1 MSENTT
7 TVQMSPEQLAAF
19 EKFQAEQ
26 QQKETEA
33 RKKDLREKYRR
44 MVDDEIEAALP
55 ELLNLSKDLRQ
66 IKLTVLE
73 NFSTLIEMK
82 GDLFKLN
89 GKEML
94 NQSHT
99 FTNTQQDKRII
110 VGHYVSD
117 GYLDTA
123 NEGIAIVKE
132 YIEGLANSEESKVLL
147 DMVMNLLAK
156 DKKGTLKASKILQLR
171 KIADENGN
179 ERFIEGVKIITEAYT
194 PAVSKQFVRCEI
206 KNERGEWINVPLGMT
221 ES

>member
-1 MSENTT
+1 MEQNTT

-19 EKFQAEQ
+19 EKFQAEELR
-26 QQKETEA
+26 KEKEE
-33 RKKDLREKYRR
+33 RKKKLREEYRQ
-44 MVDDEIEAALP
+44 MVDDEIEASLP
-55 ELLNLSKDLRQ
+55 ELLTLSQDLRQ
-66 IKLTVLE
+66 VKTTILE
-73 NFSTLIEMK
+73 NFRTLIEMK
-82 GDLFKLN
+82 GDLFKLK
-89 GKEML
+89 GKDMV

-99 FTNTQQDKRII
+99 FTNTKQDKRII

-179 ERFIEGVKIITEAYT
+179 ARFIEGVKIITEAYT
-194 PAVSKQFVRCEI
+194 PAVSKQYVRCEI
-206 KNERGEWINVPLGMT
+206 KNEKGAWINVPLGMT

>member
-1 MSENTT
+1 MEQNTT

-19 EKFQAEQ
+19 EKFQAEELR
-26 QQKETEA
+26 KEKEE
-33 RKKDLREKYRR
+33 REKKLREEYRQ
-44 MVDDEIEAALP
+44 MVDDEIEASLP
-55 ELLNLSKDLRQ
+55 ELLTLSQDLRQ
-66 IKLTVLE
+66 VKTTILE
-73 NFSTLIEMK
+73 NFRTLIEMK
-82 GDLFKLN
+82 RDLFTLK
-89 GKEML
+89 GKDMV

-99 FTNTQQDKRII
+99 FTNTKQDKRII

-179 ERFIEGVKIITEAYT
+179 ARFIEGVKIITEAYT
-194 PAVSKQFVRCEI
+194 PAVSKQYVRCEI
-206 KNERGEWINVPLGMT
+206 KNEKGAWINVPLGMT